1 MKVWIEI
8 GINTGSPIYLFS
20 IEPSN
25 RVEDFGYEKDEGKL
39 LIYHKEQDPEIYNFL
54 LSITLLDSYSSI
66 SNSSFL
72 YEVEL

>member
-1 MKVWIEI
+1 MRVWVEI
-8 GINTGSPIYLFS
+8 GINTGSSIYIFS

-25 RVEDFGYEKDEGKL
+25 RVDDFGYEENEGEV
-39 LIYHKEQDPEIYNFL
+39 ISYHKEQDPEIYNFL
-54 LSITLLDSYSSI
+54 LSITLLGCYSSI